1 MIVKDILKKS
11 FYVLVCAFVFVN
23 VFLLNVVLHE
33 AGHYAAAAQYG
44 LEPQIEFDID
54 GVRDALSFSLE
65 SKAIAST
72 SFIDNGNKE
81 ELFVIVSMGPFVNL
95 ILGLIFMTLFFVFR
109 EKNFFAEMILIAGI
123 VSFGAFIMNILPFEG
138 IDGRVMFDLIR

>member
-1 MIVKDILKKS
+1 MIVKDMLKKS
-11 FYVLVCAFVFVN
+11 LYILMCIFVFVN

-33 AGHYAAAAQYG
+33 AGHYAAAVQYG

-54 GVRDALSFSLE
+54 GVRDALSFSLK

-81 ELFVIVSMGPFVNL
+81 NLFVIVSMGPFVNL

-109 EKNFFAEMILIAGI
+109 KKNFFAEMILIAGI
-123 VSFGAFIMNILPFEG
+123 VSFGAFVMNILPFEG
-138 IDGRVMFDLIR
+138 IDGKVMLDILK